1 MLTPDQIAAY
11 KTAAEEITRPMT
23 EYLLQDIARRVS
35 EAGQLTSTAA
45 YEVWRAQQLGMS
57 QKEIKKG
64 LRRILKTSRKQVNKL
79 LTQSAEEGYNFE
91 ISRLGGWAT
100 TFAKNASLQ
109 QFLDA
114 AIKTVG
120 AELDNITQTIGM
132 VAPDGKP
139 YPLQQVYRK
148 ATDYAFEQVSTGV
161 VDYNTAIRQACKN
174 LAQHGLRVIDYESG
188 VHTSIEGSVRR
199 NIMGG
204 LGLLQEQISQD
215 NHDKFGAD
223 GWEISAHA
231 ASAPDHEPYQGKQYT
246 DEQYEALNGR
256 LARRIGTLNCGH
268 AAFPIILGINEP
280 QYTEEQLAEFRRSNA
295 DGLTYQ
301 GRHYTMY
308 EATQKQ
314 NQIERAI
321 QKQKRRVLVD
331 EATADSDKLLTD
343 QIKLRRLNDEY
354 HRYCG
359 ATGLPTRSER
369 LQVAGFGRSQAQK
382 AVWANKRVVKGAR
395 NGILK
400 DINLEPLQ
408 ITTDSLKNV
417 RAFECQCLD
426 SAGQRALK
434 NAHKRL
440 LTSIAG
446 KPLGT
451 EASATY
457 SLDMRK
463 LGGFVGEDAAGR
475 VKIPD
480 ADVPYI
486 GLHTHPTGGTF
497 THTDIELFA
506 RRKNMMMLTAVGN
519 NGAVY
524 AVEKSNA
531 FNEIQFKRYREEMMS
546 KYPYRMN
553 SPEQYVEYMDA
564 FLKGAEACGIR
575 YYAAGT

>member
-1 MLTPDQIAAY
+1 MLTPAQIAAY

-57 QKEIKKG
+57 QKGIKKE

-79 LTQSAEEGYNFE
+79 LSQSAEAGYNFD

-100 TFAKNASLQ
+100 PFAKNAILQ

-139 YPLQQVYRK
+139 YPLQQAYCK

-188 VHTSIEGSVRR
+188 VHTSIEGAVRR

-215 NHDKFGAD
+215 NHDKLGAD

-268 AAFPIILGINEP
+268 ATFPIILGINDP
-280 QYTEEQLAEFRRSNA
+280 QYTDEQLAEFRRSNA

-354 HRYCG
+354 RRYCG
-359 ATGLPTRSER
+359 ATGFPTRSER
-369 LQVAGFGRSQAQK
+369 LQAAGFGRKEARQASSAAEQHYQK
-382 AVWANKRVVKGAR
+382 WSKEIGVNPSIETLAKYYDVKYNDSPRYALLQGYKR
-395 NGILK
+395 
-400 DINLEPLQ
+400 
-408 ITTDSLKNV
+408 
-417 RAFECQCLD
+417 
-426 SAGQRALK
+426 
-434 NAHKRL
+434 
-440 LTSIAG
+440 
-446 KPLGT
+446 
-451 EASATY
+451 
-457 SLDMRK
+457 
-463 LGGFVGEDAAGR
+463 
-475 VKIPD
+475 
-480 ADVPYI
+480 
-486 GLHTHPTGGTF
+486 
-497 THTDIELFA
+497 
-506 RRKNMMMLTAVGN
+506 
-519 NGAVY
+519 
-524 AVEKSNA
+524 AVEKHDISPLVG
-531 FNEIQFKRYREEMMS
+531 FERYERVSEDTQN
-546 KYPYRMN
+546 RI
-553 SPEQYVEYMDA
+553 VGTTTA
-564 FLKGAEACGIR
+564 TGIR
-575 YYAAGT
+575 IESFATHFVDRVIGQTSTSHKGMRCGVSIEDVLDTLVNPEKLGAVRHLDDGDVRQTMYGKRAVVTLSIRDKRLIQTNLRGG